1 MPGGYRFRAAE
12 GTGRVRVRSWQDWG
26 VEEKTPL
33 ILTTKFDEALAFAVE
48 LHRKQPRKGT
58 GVPYVSHL
66 LSVAALVLEHGGT
79 EEQAIAALLHDAVED
94 QGGRPTAEAIR
105 ARFGDVVAD
114 IVDGCTDTDVSPKP
128 PWRAR
133 KEAYIARVRQEP
145 AHVRLV
151 SAADK
156 LHNARTMVTDLR
168 IHGPV
173 LWSRFNAS
181 RDETLWYLGALVE
194 AFREAGT
201 TPVVEELARTVAE
214 LEAVSRNGR
223 P

>member
-1 MPGGYRFRAAE
+1 MSE
-12 GTGRVRVRSWQDWG
+12 ND
-26 VEEKTPL
+26 TP
-33 ILTTKFDEALAFAVE
+33 ILSRKFDEALAFAMD
-48 LHRKQPRKGT
+48 LHRKQVRKGT

-94 QGGRPTAEAIR
+94 QGGKPTAIAIR
-105 ARFGDVVAD
+105 ARFGDTVAD
-114 IVDGCTDTDVSPKP
+114 IVDGCTDTDVWPKP
-128 PWRAR
+128 PWRPR
-133 KEAYIARVRQEP
+133 KEAYVARVRLEP

-168 IHGPV
+168 IHGPA
-173 LWSRFNAS
+173 LWKRFNAGGE
-181 RDETLWYLGALVE
+181 ETLWYLRALVE

-201 TPVVEELARTVAE
+201 APIVEELARTVAE
-214 LEAVSRNGR
+214 LEAVSRAGHG
-223 P
+223 

>member
-1 MPGGYRFRAAE
+1 MTIPAKANPVLAA
-12 GTGRVRVRSWQDWG
+12 
-26 VEEKTPL
+26 
-33 ILTTKFDEALAFAVE
+33 KFDEALAFAVD
-48 LHRKQPRKGT
+48 LHREQPRKGT

-66 LSVAALVLEHGGT
+66 LSVAALVLEHGGS

-94 QGGRPTAEAIR
+94 QGGKPRAAEIR
-105 ARFGDVVAD
+105 ARFGDLVAD

-128 PWRAR
+128 AWRLR
-133 KEAYIARVRQEP
+133 KEAYVARVRSEP

-168 IHGPV
+168 IHGPAF
-173 LWSRFNAS
+173 WERFNAG
-181 RDETLWYLGALVE
+181 RDETLWYLESLVA

-201 TPVVEELARTVAE
+201 TPIVEELARTVAE
-214 LEAVSRNGR
+214 LRLVSGNGHV
-223 P
+223 

>member
-1 MPGGYRFRAAE
+1 MPGRAN
-12 GTGRVRVRSWQDWG
+12 
-26 VEEKTPL
+26 P
-33 ILTTKFDEALAFAVE
+33 ILSSRFDEALAFAVD
-48 LHRKQPRKGT
+48 LHREQPRKGT

-79 EEQAIAALLHDAVED
+79 EDQAIAALLHDAVED
-94 QGGRPTAEAIR
+94 QGGRPTAERIR
-105 ARFGDVVAD
+105 ERFGDLVAE

-128 PWRAR
+128 PWRLR
-133 KEAYIARVRQEP
+133 KEAYVARVRNEP

-168 IHGPV
+168 IHGPA
-173 LWSRFNAS
+173 LWERFNAG
-181 RDETLWYLGALVE
+181 RDETLWYLESLVA

-201 TPVVEELARTVAE
+201 TPIVEELARTVAE
-214 LEAVSRNGR
+214 LRLVSGNGR
-223 P
+223 G